1 MLLLGLSGSLRQ
13 GSFNHRLLLSA
24 AATLPAGVHLD
35 IFEGLATVPPYN
47 DDTTPPPTVQTLRQA
62 IATADG
68 VLVATPEYNASIPGQ
83 LKNALDWASRPF
95 PDNAF
100 RGRPVA
106 VIGASTG
113 LFGAV
118 WAQAE
123 LRKVLSTIGAEV
135 VDAELAVGLAHEA
148 FDDAGLLV
156 DHELHDRLAAITALL
171 IRSATETGSTANA
184 ERGAQQRCA

>member
-13 GSFNHRLLLSA
+13 GSFNHRLLLAA
-24 AATLPAGVHLD
+24 AATLPAGVRLD
-35 IFEGLATVPPYN
+35 IFEGLAAVPPYN
-47 DDTTPPPTVQTLRQA
+47 EDTPPPPAVHRLRHA
-62 IATADG
+62 ITTADAM
-68 VLVATPEYNASIPGQ
+68 LVATPEYNASIPGQ

-106 VIGASTG
+106 VVGASTG

-123 LRKVLSTIGAEV
+123 LRKVLATIGADV
-135 VDAELAVGLAHEA
+135 VDADLAVGQAHEA
-148 FDDAGLLV
+148 FDDAGMLV
-156 DHELHDRLAAITALL
+156 DHGLHERLTGIVASL
-171 IRSATETGSTANA
+171 IRSATETGSTANP
-184 ERGAQQRCA
+184 ERVAQQRCA

>member
-1 MLLLGLSGSLRQ
+1 MFILGLSGSLRQ
-13 GSFNHRLLLSA
+13 GSFNHRLLSAA

-35 IFEGLATVPPYN
+35 IFGGLDVVPPYN
-47 DDTTPPPTVQTLRQA
+47 QDTNPPPTVHRLRHA
-62 IATADG
+62 IATADA
-68 VLVATPEYNASIPGQ
+68 VLIATPEYNASIPGQ

-123 LRKVLSTIGAEV
+123 LRKVLSTIGADV
-135 VDAELAVGLAHEA
+135 VDAELAVGQAHEA
-148 FDDAGLLV
+148 FDDAGMLV
-156 DHELHDRLAAITALL
+156 DHELHDRLAAITSLL
-171 IRSATETGSTANA
+171 IRSATETESMENA
-184 ERGAQQRCA
+184 EREAQQRCA